1 MGILTHS
8 NESCCHF
15 PQLSFLFKA
24 RAERYVE
31 KTLQF
36 VAFECKLWILF
47 AFFFFF
53 PAGNDE
59 ISQSGLQVCDGVP
72 REEIVF

>member
-8 NESCCHF
+8 NETCCHF

-31 KTLQF
+31 KELQF
-36 VAFECKLWILF
+36 VAFEHKLWILS
-47 AFFFFF
+47 AFFFFST
-53 PAGNDE
+53 GNDV
-59 ISQSGLQVCDGVP
+59 ISQSGLQICYGVP
-72 REEIVF
+72 KEEIVF